1 MGVPPVPDSER
12 FTQDAPTGVTLRVT
26 CWDDFKD
33 VPGHGE
39 LATKDITFLVHSQ
52 IEQAQKSQTNYS
64 QSTDPFVHMHHVF
77 KRLLDIGYLAQV
89 TGSNLDTLY
98 WSVHEQVHQALTNV
112 PLADTDGVFGYS
124 LSVSHAE
131 NPEDSSGDFF
141 AQLASQVENPG
152 SAGPVFV
159 RDDGGDVLLLK
170 YVTHGNQ
177 VKFDLTLN
185 FGGQV
190 GAQLDD
196 PFSVITG
203 PPSFTIKFDIVTRI
217 ALRLPHRSADGIKVL
232 SETFQTAA
240 ADVHAQNAEAW
251 LIKAVSSSLVRFF
264 GGTGTLVPVQRALDS
279 HRPTDISGSIQKSLD
294 QISQRLTSL
303 LPFDQA
309 EYQIDWSEADGLNAT
324 VVMRFIANPWR
335 QIDVSI
341 DRIQENFVVDPNA
354 GTVATSA
361 KVRIGD
367 NGSLNDYEGFPE
379 IRIFRDGTRFT
390 TIHVDIWR
398 RALPRII
405 AGHLKE
411 ENGSWKVYY
420 DDGSSQDLGVDFD
433 PRQVP
438 PMGPTK
444 SVDSPVPSGLAR
456 TFNLRVDYAMR
467 TIAGTVDGMPIAG
480 TEGQSIRIPG
490 SRDWR
495 GGIRQLGGLPG
506 EWIAGDWRGHTQEA
520 HTAGNPPRPDVWL
533 TVAMRGT
540 RTPKELTALPD
551 ADGVPTGVW

>member
-1 MGVPPVPDSER
+1 M
-12 FTQDAPTGVTLRVT
+12 
-26 CWDDFKD
+26 
-33 VPGHGE
+33 
-39 LATKDITFLVHSQ
+39 
-52 IEQAQKSQTNYS
+52 
-64 QSTDPFVHMHHVF
+64 
-77 KRLLDIGYLAQV
+77 
-89 TGSNLDTLY
+89 
-98 WSVHEQVHQALTNV
+98 
-112 PLADTDGVFGYS
+112 
-124 LSVSHAE
+124 LSA
-131 NPEDSSGDFF
+131 
-141 AQLASQVENPG
+141 A
-152 SAGPVFV
+152 
-159 RDDGGDVLLLK
+159 
-170 YVTHGNQ
+170 
-177 VKFDLTLN
+177 
-185 FGGQV
+185 
-190 GAQLDD
+190 
-196 PFSVITG
+196 
-203 PPSFTIKFDIVTRI
+203 
-217 ALRLPHRSADGIKVL
+217 
-232 SETFQTAA
+232 FQTAA
-240 ADVHAQNAEAW
+240 ADVHAENAEAW

-264 GGTGTLVPVQRALDS
+264 GGIGTLVPVQRALDS

-294 QISQRLTSL
+294 QISQRLSSL
-303 LPFDQA
+303 LPFEQA
-309 EYQIDWSEADGLNAT
+309 EYQIDWGEADGLNAT

-341 DRIQENFVVDPNA
+341 DRIQENFAVDPNA

-367 NGSLNDYEGFPE
+367 NGSLNDYQGFPE
-379 IRIFRDGTRFT
+379 IRIFRDGTIFT
-390 TIHVDIWR
+390 TSHVEIWR

-420 DDGSSQDLGVDFD
+420 DEGSSQDLGVEFD

-444 SVDSPVPSGLAR
+444 SVDLPVPSGLAR

-506 EWIAGDWRGHTQEA
+506 EWITGDWRGHTQEA

-533 TVAMRGT
+533 TVAMHGT